1 MTSSK
6 SFVKFDKV
14 DKSYDGK
21 NLVVKDL
28 NLDINEGEFITM
40 LGPSGSGKTTCL
52 MMLAGFETPTNGE
65 IYLDSKPISRIPP
78 HKRGIGM
85 VFQNYAL
92 FPHLTV
98 YENLAFPLKV
108 RKLSRDEID
117 KKIDKALSMVSL
129 TGFEKRMPN
138 QLSGGQQQRVAV
150 ARSLVFDPQL
160 VLMDEPL
167 GALDKNLRES
177 MQYEI
182 KHIHEN
188 IGVTVVYVTH
198 DQSEALTMST
208 RIAVFN
214 DGKVQQLSNPDK
226 LYEEPVN
233 SFVAEFIGE
242 TNTFSGEVTDISG
255 KKCKVKLETGVEIIS
270 NPIRVKS
277 KGEKTKVSL
286 RPERAII
293 DPEEKMDNKYKGKI
307 EEIIYHGDHARV
319 RLNLLG
325 NKEFILKVPNS
336 SARMDIKRGNEINVG
351 WNSQDARALDL
362 KSIWDWFTQKLY
374 YFSFIFTKWE
384 VDLNFVNCCNK
395 PLINV

>member
-1 MTSSK
+1 MPNNEQ
-6 SFVKFDKV
+6 FVRFDKV

-21 NLVVKDL
+21 VLVVKDL
-28 NLDINEGEFITM
+28 NLDIAEGEFVTM

-65 IYLDSKPISRIPP
+65 IYLDSLPISNIPP

-92 FPHLTV
+92 FPHMTV
-98 YENLAFPLKV
+98 YENLAFPLRV
-108 RKLSRDEID
+108 RKISKEETD

-129 TGFEKRMPN
+129 TGFENRMPA

-150 ARSLVFDPQL
+150 ARALVFDPAV

-182 KHIHEN
+182 KHIHES

-198 DQSEALTMST
+198 DQGEALTMSN

-214 DGKVQQLSNPDK
+214 DGKVQQLSSPDK

-242 TNTFSGEVTDISG
+242 NNRFSGQVTDISND
-255 KKCKVKLETGVEIIS
+255 KCKVKLDNGSEILA
-270 NPIRVKS
+270 NPIAVKS
-277 KGEKTKVSL
+277 SGEKTIVSL
-286 RPERAII
+286 RPERALINTK
-293 DPEEKMDNKYKGKI
+293 EKMENNFKGKI
-307 EEIIYHGDHARV
+307 EEVIYHGDHTRV

-325 NKEFILKVPNS
+325 NKDFILKVPNS
-336 SARMDIKRGNEINVG
+336 SANMDIKLGNQINVS
-351 WNSQDARALDL
+351 WNSIDARALDL
-362 KSIWDWFTQKLY
+362 K
-374 YFSFIFTKWE
+374 
-384 VDLNFVNCCNK
+384 
-395 PLINV
+395 

>member
-1 MTSSK
+1 MSK
-6 SFVKFDKV
+6 NSEFVKFDKV

-21 NLVVKDL
+21 VLVVKDL
-28 NLDINEGEFITM
+28 NLDIAEGEFITM

-65 IYLDSKPISRIPP
+65 IYLDKNPISNIPP

-92 FPHLTV
+92 FPHMTV
-98 YENLAFPLKV
+98 YENLAFPLRV
-108 RKLSRDEID
+108 RKISKEDAD

-129 TGFEKRMPN
+129 SGFEHRMPG

-150 ARSLVFDPQL
+150 ARALVFDPAV

-182 KHIHEN
+182 KHIHES

-198 DQSEALTMST
+198 DQGEALTMSN

-214 DGKVQQLSNPDK
+214 DGKVQQLSSPDK

-242 TNTFSGEVTDISG
+242 NNRFSGQVTDIS
-255 KKCKVKLETGVEIIS
+255 KDKCKVKLDDGSEILA
-270 NPIRVKS
+270 NPITVKS
-277 KGEKTKVSL
+277 NGEKTIVSL
-286 RPERAII
+286 RPERALINTQN
-293 DPEEKMDNKYKGKI
+293 KMENNFKGKI
-307 EEIIYHGDHARV
+307 EEVIYHGDHTRV

-325 NKEFILKVPNS
+325 NKDFILKVPNS
-336 SARMDIKRGNEINVG
+336 TANMDIKVGNQINVS
-351 WNSQDARALDL
+351 WNSLDARALDP
-362 KSIWDWFTQKLY
+362 K
-374 YFSFIFTKWE
+374 
-384 VDLNFVNCCNK
+384 
-395 PLINV
+395 